1 MPKSVV
7 IADTA
12 INFVMIMRQIA
23 LFSLMSQLA

>member
-7 IADTA
+7 IADSA

-23 LFSLMSQLA
+23 LFSLKARLT